1 MKDYYSLFAEL
12 SLQQCTKE
20 DYADKTKVK
29 AGNAAHKK
37 LKQLQDEMKQIDST
51 EVLLALLS
59 HEDDRVKQRGFFLL
73 ANGYSCS
80 SVSFRFEENN
90 KKIRRSDN
98 CIFRKDGV
106 AGLRQDMSI
115 GITLKQTLMSM

>member
-20 DYADKTKVK
+20 DYADKTKVM

-59 HEDDRVKQRGFFLL
+59 HEDDRVKLNAASFCLQTDILVRQ
-73 ANGYSCS
+73 
-80 SVSFRFEENN
+80 SVSVL
-90 KKIRRSDN
+90 KKIIKKSDDPT
-98 CIFRKDGV
+98 IAFSAKTVLQGF
-106 AGLRQDMSI
+106 GKI
-115 GITLKQTLMSM
+115 